1 MSTLADMAAALVL
14 TATAFW
20 GLLTGTD
27 VFEAMLDGI
36 RQGLTTLLRILPP
49 LIALLTAVYMLRAS
63 GALEALTE
71 LLRPAQLLGI
81 PPETAPLM
89 LLRPISGS
97 GAMAAASE
105 LMQSFG
111 PDSYVGRTA
120 AVMLGS
126 TETTFYV
133 VAVYFGAAGVRRT
146 RWAVPAALCADLA
159 GFAASALAVRLFF
172 G

>member
-49 LIALLTAVYMLRAS
+49 LIALLTAVYML
-63 GALEALTE
+63 
-71 LLRPAQLLGI
+71 
-81 PPETAPLM
+81 
-89 LLRPISGS
+89 
-97 GAMAAASE
+97 
-105 LMQSFG
+105 
-111 PDSYVGRTA
+111 
-120 AVMLGS
+120 GS

>member
-36 RQGLTTLLRILPP
+36 RKGLTTLLRILPP
-49 LIALLTAVYMLRAS
+49 LIALL
-63 GALEALTE
+63 ALTE
-71 LLRPAQLLGI
+71 LLRPALELLGI

>member
-1 MSTLADMAAALVL
+1 M
-14 TATAFW
+14 
-20 GLLTGTD
+20 TG
-27 VFEAMLDGI
+27 
-36 RQGLTTLLRILPP
+36 P
-49 LIALLTAVYMLRAS
+49 
-63 GALEALTE
+63 LTE
-71 LLRPAQLLGI
+71 LLRPALELLGI